1 MKLTKRKEGQGA
13 TEYLLIL
20 AAVLVVVAIAVYYV
34 TRGVATKPNILLS
47 AQKDGTSIKLVA
59 TGGTDSCPAADWQY
73 TVHDNATTET
83 WTAGTAVLSS
93 TTNITLASGLTA
105 GTTYTVRVQHIPS
118 GQYFVPDATIT
129 I

>member
-1 MKLTKRKEGQGA
+1 MKIFKKKEGQGA

-34 TRGVATKPNILLS
+34 TRGVATKPNILLT
-47 AQKDGTSIKLVA
+47 AQKDGTSIKLTA
-59 TGGTDSCPAADWQY
+59 TGGTDSCPAVDWQY

-93 TTNITLASGLTA
+93 SMADITLASGLTA

-118 GQYFVPDATIT
+118 GQYFFDTTIT

>member
-1 MKLTKRKEGQGA
+1 MKIFKKKEGQGA

-20 AAVLVVVAIAVYYV
+20 AAVLVVVSIAVYYV

-47 AQKDGTSIKLVA
+47 ANKSGTSITLTA
-59 TGGTDSCPAADWQY
+59 TGGTGSCPAADWQY
-73 TVHDNATTET
+73 TVHDNVTTET

-105 GTTYTVRVQHIPS
+105 GTTYTVRVQHTPS
-118 GQYFVPDATIT
+118 GQYFVDTTIT